1 MGWRAFRMPLTANT
15 WVKSLVRIPRNPPK
29 IETSLVT
36 PFIRILGLPRPVDPA
51 APRLPRCQIHR
62 SLASQD
68 DEQRVLTGDLCF
80 PKLAQE
86 DLVIITEGISVPG
99 PWRATS
105 NVRRPGVRPIIA
117 RASTTSVVTSTI
129 CKSNRPF
136 ACHCPKVEATIF
148 RALRA
153 SC

>member
-1 MGWRAFRMPLTANT
+1 MSMEDETNPRTPKILTLWYPHHVRVESRCTYESQQMGWRAFRMPLTANA

-51 APRLPRCQIHR
+51 APRLPRCQIYG
-62 SLASQD
+62 SLAFRA

-105 NVRRPGVRPIIA
+105 DV
-117 RASTTSVVTSTI
+117 
-129 CKSNRPF
+129 
-136 ACHCPKVEATIF
+136 
-148 RALRA
+148 
-153 SC
+153 